1 MYYIIYLS
9 ASVKWFSETELKGI
23 LAVSNI
29 NNRRNNVTGL
39 LLYSEGNFIQLLE
52 GEENVVQQTFQQIS
66 GDQRHKGITHIGSGT
81 LTERNFPEWAM
92 GFKSIDAASL
102 ATFEGYVNPANKNL
116 TGNESGH
123 ISTNLLKAFIR
134 TARMAPDSGSASPAG
149 S

>member
-9 ASVKWFSETELKGI
+9 AGVKWFSETELKDI
-23 LAVSNI
+23 LAISNI
-29 NNRRNNVTGL
+29 NNRRNNITGL

-52 GEENVVQQTFQQIS
+52 GEENVVHQTFQKLS
-66 GDQRHKGITHIGSGT
+66 GDQRHKGIMHIASG
-81 LTERNFPEWAM
+81 LLAERNFPEWAM

-116 TGNESGH
+116 THNNGSH

-134 TARMAPDSGSASPAG
+134 TARMAPGTGNTKLAIS
-149 S
+149 